1 MDLDSFLD
9 PYTIKYFRNKL
20 IPTIKTCITRL
31 EADGINESIEHST
44 LGSVEF
50 GFDGLKVERVE
61 IPDDG
66 VSLRFEGPKVSLKGK
81 TAVERDSKIRLTMYC
96 TPLHSSPLGTQLL
109 SQIFPPIRFPSSKIA
124 LARQDDFLLL
134 VTDEFDGT
142 NLLRFYCREQAEI
155 HLREFEWYYK
165 KELVFPKIRVPSSLF
180 FSALPFLRVPN
191 IVASLL
197 IQSIWPIL
205 RLYRTT
211 EKPTRG

>member
-96 TPLHSSPLGTQLL
+96 TPLHPSLLPWHSIPFKNLPTASFPIFYIVLGE
-109 SQIFPPIRFPSSKIA
+109 
-124 LARQDDFLLL
+124 QDDFLLL
-134 VTDEFDGT
+134 VTDQFDGT
-142 NLLRFYCREQAEI
+142 NLFA
-155 HLREFEWYYK
+155 
-165 KELVFPKIRVPSSLF
+165 
-180 FSALPFLRVPN
+180 FL
-191 IVASLL
+191 L
-197 IQSIWPIL
+197 
-205 RLYRTT
+205 
-211 EKPTRG
+211 